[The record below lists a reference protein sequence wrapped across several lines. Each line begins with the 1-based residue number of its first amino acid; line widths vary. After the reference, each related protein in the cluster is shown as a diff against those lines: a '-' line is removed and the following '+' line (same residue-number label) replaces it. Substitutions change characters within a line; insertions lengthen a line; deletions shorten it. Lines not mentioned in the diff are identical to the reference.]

1 VRGEEG
7 ARGAAAATPA
17 RSHPGGKLDE
27 ERHDDLPGREQ
38 IDAVFDQVAQRLRR
52 ALDRTEPG
60 VVAEELLDIFRG
72 EVAPFDL
79 MAVLHQRSPA
89 RAREIAHE
97 AMMRAPR
104 SQTAL
109 GLAVA
114 LAEIDDD
121 APRAIGLLQEAGPR
135 SHPRLRAALGRA
147 LNVEGRLREA
157 ADVLEPLCAK
167 RPELSEA
174 EQERAFAVIAG
185 RARVETD
192 DGLWACPCGSGR
204 TYGVCCKRGEQEIV
218 NRFLDRE
225 GFDRF
230 RERLTGY
237 SGRPQFQAMRER
249 AWQEWLG
256 PDRPS
261 DDETPPI
268 GELAGMIERAW
279 LVLSAAGT
287 QSGHDTVLDRFA
299 SDPANSPKDRQRAR
313 AWAEFARF
321 GLWHCTGEAEPPGAH
336 LEDLLTGTSHY
347 VAFAEDQMAA
357 AEAGAVLLGF
367 VVPFDGVWRTGSA
380 LYPMTV
386 EEADRLR
393 DELLER
399 MLEIEAGGARGAS
412 ELRRHLQGFR
422 SSLEPGMPPEDIPAD
437 VSPLLSFVTAA
448 AVPNLLELLREH
460 RDRSIV
466 LTNTSGELLE
476 MISARIRVRDLDT
489 VRERLLAMGDVR
501 IEEDDP
507 RCLVW
512 EGGEISGATLAEMEA
527 RLRAQGL
534 DPAPDDGPGRWV
546 FGHAN
551 VEGDVLVVEVNSR
564 ARLDRFLRM
573 LEDVGAD
580 PRVESKETLPAPQP
594 PAVQRAIAWLDPIES
609 LPQVAVPASDELRRD
624 AEASTVLMRIRRLL
638 ELLGEKGRKLTP
650 NGHLRLADARGLAGA
665 IGVEFDERIGDRVFR
680 ARSSADVRPVDETFA
695 WARAA
700 GLVRVVHGW
709 GRPTKRAAGFGDDA
723 LDAWWHLFQSFVRK
737 GQSTWRGRAERGWW
751 EDQVD
756 DLVLR
761 YLEEILRAGGDPVPT
776 SELAERTCDVLS
788 TRYRVDAQM
797 RERLLNWLPADIAY
811 GVMQPLAELG
821 ALELVEEPV
830 VFGGRPTS
838 MTSVE
843 GARSTVIGR
852 WAIHRLLT
860 APN

>member
-1 VRGEEG
+1 VGKKAREERRRQRRF
-7 ARGAAAATPA
+7 AVIQ
-17 RSHPGGKLDE
+17 GGKLDE

-38 IDAVFDQVAQRLRR
+38 IDAVLDQVAQRLKGT
-52 ALDRTEPG
+52 LDSRTKPE

-89 RAREIAHE
+89 RAREIADE
-97 AMMRAPR
+97 AMVRAPR
-104 SQTAL
+104 TETAL

-121 APRAIGLLQEAGPR
+121 APRAIGLLQEVGPS

-157 ADVLEPLCAK
+157 ADVLEPLCEE

-174 EQERAFAVIAG
+174 EEERGFAVIGA

-192 DGLWACPCGSGR
+192 DGSWTCPCGSGR
-204 TYGVCCKRGEQEIV
+204 TYALCCKRGEQEIV
-218 NRFLDRE
+218 DRFLDRE

-237 SGRPQFQAMRER
+237 SGRPEFQAMRER
-249 AWQEWLG
+249 AWQDWFG
-256 PDRPS
+256 PDRPP

-268 GELAGMIERAW
+268 GELAGMVERAW

-287 QSGHDTVLDRFA
+287 QSGRDTVLDRFA
-299 SDPANSPKDRQRAR
+299 SDPANSAKDRRRAR
-313 AWAEFARF
+313 AWAGLARF
-321 GLWHCTGEAEPPGAH
+321 GLWHCTGEAEPPGVH
-336 LEDLLTGTSHY
+336 LEDLLTGMSHY

-367 VVPFDGVWRTGSA
+367 VVPFDGVWRTGSV

-399 MLEIEAGGARGAS
+399 MADIEAGGASGAS
-412 ELRRHLQGFR
+412 ELGRHLQGFR
-422 SSLEPGMPPEDIPAD
+422 SSLEPSMPPEEIPAD
-437 VSPLLSFVTAA
+437 VSVLLSLGAAA

-460 RDRSIV
+460 RGRSIV

-476 MISARIRVRDLDT
+476 MISARIRVRDLDR
-489 VRERLLAMGDVR
+489 VRERLLATGDVR

-512 EGGEISGATLAEMEA
+512 EGGDISAANRAEMEDN
-527 RLRAQGL
+527 LRAQGL

-546 FGHAN
+546 FGHAH
-551 VEGDVLVVEVNSR
+551 VESDVLVVEVNSR
-564 ARLDRFLRM
+564 ARLDRFLGM
-573 LEDVGAD
+573 LEEAEAD
-580 PRVESKETLPAPQP
+580 PRLESEETQPALQP
-594 PAVQRAIAWLDPIES
+594 PAVRRAIAWLHPIES
-609 LPQVAVPASDELRRD
+609 LPQATVPAGDELRRD
-624 AEASTVLMRIRRLL
+624 AEASTVLMRIRRFL

-650 NGHLRLADARGLAGA
+650 NGHLRLADARELAGA
-665 IGVEFDERIGDRVFR
+665 IGVELDERIGDRVFR

-700 GLVRVVHGW
+700 GLVRVVHGRA
-709 GRPTKRAAGFGDDA
+709 RPTKRAAGFGDEA
-723 LDAWWHLFQSFVRK
+723 LDAWWHLFESFVRK
-737 GQSTWRGRAERGWW
+737 GRSTWRRRVERGWW
-751 EDQVD
+751 EEQVH
-756 DLVLR
+756 DLIPR
-761 YLEEILRAGGDPVPT
+761 YLEEILRAGGDPVPR

-788 TRYRVDAQM
+788 TRYRIDTQT
-797 RERLLNWLPADIAY
+797 REGLMSWIPADIAY

-830 VFGGRPTS
+830 VFGDRPTS

-852 WAIHRLLT
+852 WAIHRLLSGSR
-860 APN
+860 